1 MIGMKT
7 QGCIMRKALSDLA
20 EASLQLGEFLIDFG
34 DYHGLPLQEF
44 REWEWSLRVR
54 IIKCHSKLFGYS
66 FFITI
71 NTGRCEKHLWVIICR
86 KYVLFFPALIYQ
98 QSRI

>member
-20 EASLQLGEFLIDFG
+20 EASLQLGESLIDFG

-54 IIKCHSKLFGYS
+54 IIKCH
-66 FFITI
+66 
-71 NTGRCEKHLWVIICR
+71 N
-86 KYVLFFPALIYQ
+86 
-98 QSRI
+98 